1 MTANLMNRKLELWRH
16 RLLDLGKRNRMI
28 NYRETK
34 RSTIRITEPSYNELF
49 RRIAIS
55 EDTLTFRRTV
65 DRDSDLRVYSMLS
78 LMDTLSAPLD
88 VRIGDIETNLAA
100 AECQKTLR
108 NMRTSARLAQE
119 EQGTNILY
127 LAFGFLEW
135 KETPGANEPWLRSPL
150 VMVPAVLSLPT
161 LHSPFTLSKHEDD
174 IVVNPTL
181 EYYLQSQMGITLPTF
196 DEDRESLDDYFTR
209 VEEIADQNGW
219 RVVREVSLALL
230 SFLKIT
236 MYNDLTRNEER
247 IRQNPVIRAMCGDG
261 AAANTLPEAAEN
273 FSPDSV
279 STTDCYQVMSADS
292 SQQDAI
298 YYSKHNISFVMQ
310 GPPGTGKSQ
319 TITNIIAEALA
330 DGKKVLFVSEKMAA
344 LQVVYR
350 RLQEAHLG
358 DFCLPLHS
366 YRANKKEI
374 LEQIGANLQLKPI
387 TVRDSAMNQLG
398 ELLTCRNQLNEY
410 ASELHRPVEPL
421 NLSCYEVFGRLE
433 ALKDLPMIQFALA
446 DVAEISQNQFQVYRD
461 LLQTYR
467 LSVERM
473 SGDIRDNPWEGFIC
487 RRITADYLGTLNN
500 SLADTVVFLTFCR
513 ESADQLPECEA
524 LFAHL
529 TPELLP
535 EFSAALTRI
544 IPLPALPAHW
554 TEAEN
559 EFDLPAAR
567 DAANRGNELYTNL
580 LSTRSAIAKVF
591 EDSVYDFNR
600 EEWQKVTSAAAER
613 LQAASFA
620 SPNET
625 AHYFAHSKPLID
637 GCIALNRQLD
647 SLCNINQSINKLLGT
662 NLSAAEINRNTY
674 SRLLPLMQ
682 AGILPQKNWFTE
694 EISEIT
700 AWLDAARRTAAD
712 LQSRRAD
719 LLSRWEPAVLTFDY
733 APILQRYKTDY
744 TGFFRNFNRQYHAD
758 QRQIKGFSRTVLK
771 KLPDTMAVELLRQ
784 LQAYH
789 ECVDWFANNNAQLA
803 SYLGSHYT
811 GETTDWDTILANL
824 QHTEEIK
831 RVFRGKVPTALQD
844 LLCADHTEQAA
855 RLAVLLEEYDSAA
868 SKANTIIGQHRL
880 QVSLKKN
887 AAETMKTVQSA
898 LDDLRILSRQF
909 TVIAAHLQ
917 NSDTAY
923 PEIASTLRLPDEYAR
938 LTEEINRETENFRSA
953 FDFLYRGEETDWNE
967 LLRLLGEV
975 EALRQSPCYPLL
987 LPLMRATPERRSEL
1001 SAMAEALSRRIPA
1014 GIETCG
1020 RVADQFDGNAALRS
1034 ASLAALLPKLSG
1046 CLEQIDDLENW
1057 VDYQEAKSACAEG
1070 GLADFIEKAEDAEIL
1085 SQIQDC
1091 FIAGVYRMWLEGVF
1105 ENTDALRRF
1114 RRSAQDQRIARF
1126 IELDDLQLLIAQM
1139 RIRQKLIADLP
1150 SVHRLVKATDEV
1162 AILNKELGKKRNILP
1177 LRRLFRQIP
1186 NLLLRLKPCLM
1197 MSPLSV
1203 SYFLETEAYHF
1214 DLVIFD
1220 EASQI
1225 FPEDAIGA
1233 IFRGAQVIVAGDSKQ
1248 LPPTNFFA
1256 TATNNSDDQ
1265 YDPDENDESED
1276 SANAIVS
1283 DSILEETASVLPNRT
1298 LLWHYRSRHESL
1310 IAFSNREIYR
1320 NNLITF
1326 PDQALNVPD
1335 MGVEYVYV
1343 EDGVYEGGGKNRNL
1357 REAERCVE
1365 LVEAHIKQHPK
1376 RSLGI
1381 IAFSQKQQTAIEEA
1395 IIAFRRGSPQ
1405 YEWFFDENKEEPF
1418 FVKNLENVQGDE
1430 RDTIIFSICY
1440 AKDRSGKMYMRFGP
1454 LGQDGGER
1462 RLNVAITRAKCNI
1475 KLVGSIHASDI
1486 DLSRTEAEGVRMLR
1500 SYIEFA
1506 GRGTSALRP
1515 VDDHAMPEGGDLF
1528 CDAMEAFLTDHGYR
1542 VKKHVGCSDYKIDLA
1557 IVDPGDE
1564 NRFIAGIE
1572 CDGQSYIQGKT
1583 ARDRDHLRR
1592 GVMEGRGWKLYRI
1605 WSTEWNR
1612 NPEEE
1617 GEALLTFLRSLTE
1630 NTPAPASD
1638 PDAPAEPGLDSIV
1651 REISPEGGKIS
1662 VANPFN
1668 FAYYAEADWTA
1679 AKHSRSKDQL
1689 TRLSE
1694 TILHVLNVEQPM
1706 HMDLLYRRIA
1716 PSLPEGK
1723 VTETARSRIDL
1734 AISRKLGTK
1743 IAIDGDRFI
1752 RLIPETP
1759 VTVRIPRQGDTP
1771 RPMEYIP
1778 TEEVAAAMVRIATH
1792 SIGINRDDLTLECA
1806 RAFGFER
1813 KGPRI
1818 KAKTDAALQY
1828 LEEHG
1833 TIRIIDEKVQ
1843 LIGDAE

>member
-28 NYRETK
+28 NYRDTK
-34 RSTIRITEPSYNELF
+34 RSTLRLTEPSYNELF
-49 RRIAIS
+49 RRIALS
-55 EDTLTFRRTV
+55 EETLTFRRTV
-65 DRDSDLRVYSMLS
+65 DRDSDLRVYSMLA

-88 VRIGDIETNLAA
+88 VRIGDIETNLTA

-127 LAFGFLEW
+127 LSFGFLEW
-135 KETPGANEPWLRSPL
+135 KEAPGANEPWLRSPL
-150 VMVPAVLSLPT
+150 VMVPAMLTLPS
-161 LHSPFTLSKHEDD
+161 LHSPFTLSKHEDE

-181 EYYLQSQMGITLPTF
+181 EYYLESQMGITLPTF
-196 DEDRESLDDYFTR
+196 DEDRESLDEYFDR
-209 VEEIADQNGW
+209 VEAVADQNGW

-236 MYNDLTRNEER
+236 MYNDLARNEER
-247 IRQNPVIRAMCGDG
+247 IRENPVIRAMCGDSS
-261 AAANTLPEAAEN
+261 APNNLPKAAED

-279 STTDCYQVMSADS
+279 NTTDCYQVMSADS

-298 YYSKHNISFVMQ
+298 YYSKQNISFVMQ

-358 DFCLPLHS
+358 EFCLPLHS

-398 ELLTCRNQLNEY
+398 ELMTCRNRLNEY
-410 ASELHRPVEPL
+410 ASQLHRPIEPL

-433 ALKDLPMIQFALA
+433 SLKDTPLIQFALA
-446 DVAEISQNQFQVYRD
+446 DVNEITQDRLQDYRS

-467 LSVERM
+467 LAADRVQ
-473 SGDIRDNPWEGFIC
+473 GGIRNNPWEGFVC
-487 RRITADYLGTLNN
+487 RRIGADYVATLSNT
-500 SLADTVVFLTFCR
+500 LADTVVFLTFCQ
-513 ESADQLPECEA
+513 EGAGSLSECEA
-524 LFAHL
+524 LFTRL
-529 TPELLP
+529 TPESLA
-535 EFSAALTRI
+535 EFSNALSRTAALTAV
-544 IPLPALPAHW
+544 PLHW
-554 TEAEN
+554 TE
-559 EFDLPAAR
+559 EFDLSTAVESAT
-567 DAANRGNELYTNL
+567 RGRELYTNL
-580 LSTRSAIAKVF
+580 LSTQSAIDEVF
-591 EDSVYDFNR
+591 KNSIYNFNR
-600 EEWQKVTSAAAER
+600 GEWQRITASTADR
-613 LQAASFA
+613 LRAIAYA
-620 SPNET
+620 TPND
-625 AHYFAHSKPLID
+625 AVHYFTNSKTLID
-637 GCIALNRQLD
+637 GSIALNRQLD
-647 SLCNINQSINKLLGT
+647 SLCNTSLAINRLLGT
-662 NLSAAEINRNTY
+662 NLAPAEINRN
-674 SRLLPLMQ
+674 SFGRLLPLMQ
-682 AGILPQKNWFTE
+682 AGVLPRKNWFAE
-694 EISEIT
+694 DVSEIT
-700 AWLDAARRTAAD
+700 AWLETARRTAAE
-712 LQSRRAD
+712 LQAHRAD
-719 LLSRWEPAVLTFDY
+719 LLSRWEPAVLDFDY
-733 APILQRYKTDY
+733 APVLRRYKTDY

-758 QRQIKGFSRTVLK
+758 QRQIRGLSRTVLK
-771 KLPDTMAVELLRQ
+771 KLPDTLAVELLMQ

-789 ECVDWFANNNAQLA
+789 EGVDWFTHNASQLTG
-803 SYLGSHYT
+803 YLGGRYT
-811 GETTDWDTILANL
+811 GESTDWNALLADL
-824 QHTEEIK
+824 QHTDEIK
-831 RVFRGKVPTALQD
+831 RIFRGKVPSQLQD
-844 LLCADHTEQAA
+844 ILSADHTEQAA
-855 RLAVLLEEYDSAA
+855 HLSVLLEEYDQAA
-868 SKANTIIGQHRL
+868 GKANEIIGQHRL
-880 QVSLKKN
+880 QVSLKRN
-887 AAETMKTVQSA
+887 AADTMKTVQTA
-898 LDDLRILSRQF
+898 LDDLRILSRQSDEM
-909 TVIAAHLQ
+909 VAHLKR
-917 NSDTAY
+917 SDTAY
-923 PEIASTLRLPDEYAR
+923 ARILNTLRLPDEYAG
-938 LTEEINRETENFRSA
+938 LAEEISGAEDDFRTA
-953 FDFLYRGEETDWNE
+953 FDFLYRGEETDWE
-967 LLRLLGEV
+967 EILRLLDEV
-975 EALRQSPCYPLL
+975 AELKQSPCYSLL
-987 LPLMRATPERRSEL
+987 LPLIRSTPERRAEL
-1001 SAMAEALSRRIPA
+1001 SAFAGELSRRIPA
-1014 GIETCG
+1014 GIDACNQ
-1020 RVADQFDGNAALRS
+1020 VADQFDGTAALRTAPLS
-1034 ASLAALLPKLSG
+1034 SLLPKLSG

-1057 VDYQEAKSACAEG
+1057 VDYQEAKSASAEG
-1070 GLADFIEKAEDAEIL
+1070 GLADFIEKAEDAEIGE
-1085 SQIQDC
+1085 QIQDC
-1091 FIAGVYRMWLEGVF
+1091 FLAGVYRMWLEGVF
-1105 ENTDALRRF
+1105 ENADVLRRF
-1114 RRSAQDQRIARF
+1114 RRSAQDQQIARF
-1126 IELDDLQLLIAQM
+1126 IELDDLQLRIAQM

-1256 TATNNSDDQ
+1256 ATTHNSDDS
-1265 YDPDENDESED
+1265 YDTEESSED
-1276 SANAIVS
+1276 EEVADAIDS

-1343 EDGVYEGGGKNRNL
+1343 ADGIYEGGGRNRNL

-1365 LVEAHIKQHPK
+1365 LVEAHIQQHPK

-1395 IIAFRRGSPQ
+1395 IIDFRRRSPQ
-1405 YEWFFDENKEEPF
+1405 YEWFFDENKDEPF

-1506 GRGTSALRP
+1506 GKGTSALRP
-1515 VDDHAMPEGGDLF
+1515 ADAHAMPESGDLF
-1528 CDAMEAFLTDHGYR
+1528 CDAMETFLTDHGYR

-1557 IVDPGDE
+1557 VVDPRDE
-1564 NRFIAGIE
+1564 NRFLAGIE

-1592 GVMEGRGWKLYRI
+1592 GVMEGRGWQLYRI

-1617 GEALLTFLRSLTE
+1617 GEALLSFLRGLVEAPT
-1630 NTPAPASD
+1630 APASD
-1638 PDAPAEPGLDSIV
+1638 PDAPDEPGLDTLV
-1651 REISPEGGKIS
+1651 REVNEDGSKIS
-1662 VANPFN
+1662 IANPFN
-1668 FAYYAEADWTA
+1668 FAYYTEADWTQ
-1679 AKHSRSKDQL
+1679 AKLTRTKDQL
-1689 TRLSE
+1689 TRISE
-1694 TILHVLNVEQPM
+1694 TVLHVLSVEQPM
-1706 HMDLLYRRIA
+1706 HMDLLYKRIA

-1734 AISRKLGTK
+1734 AISRRLGERV
-1743 IAIDGDRFI
+1743 AIDGDRFI
-1752 RLIPETP
+1752 RLVPETA
-1759 VTVRIPRQGDTP
+1759 VVVRIPRRGDTP

-1818 KAKTDAALQY
+1818 KAKTDAAIRY

-1843 LIGDAE
+1843 LTGDAE